1 MVASPATAAG
11 QNSALVL
18 SFRARLRSA
27 WQNLLAARQAE
38 AAKRSGVSNQESA
51 LSVKTPCTHAVWHI
65 HYQNTTAR
73 IAPKDIGIHRGRNR
87 KRLRC
92 VHFGMEEYDAR
103 GAAAGGQDRRK
114 RAYDDA
120 AGDKPRDSPSVP
132 AVPL

>member
-1 MVASPATAAG
+1 MVASPATGAG

-73 IAPKDIGIHRGRNR
+73 IAPKRYRHPQRPQPQTTALRSFRNGRVR
-87 KRLRC
+87 VQAPAGVQVRLY
-92 VHFGMEEYDAR
+92 G
-103 GAAAGGQDRRK
+103 
-114 RAYDDA
+114 
-120 AGDKPRDSPSVP
+120 
-132 AVPL
+132 